1 MFEMGSG
8 WCGFFSEIVVDYRLW
23 TEDIAMLH
31 SIEDDVLVLVISYEL
46 DLLIEFSCTW
56 CTKGHVCS

>member
-1 MFEMGSG
+1 M
-8 WCGFFSEIVVDYRLW
+8 WFFSEIVVDYRLW
-23 TEDIAMLH
+23 TEDIAMLIH
-31 SIEDDVLVLVISYEL
+31 SIEDDVLVISYEL

>member
-23 TEDIAMLH
+23 TVDIAML
-31 SIEDDVLVLVISYEL
+31 IEDDVLVLA
-46 DLLIEFSCTW
+46 W
-56 CTKGHVCS
+56 